1 MTNRVKTY
9 DEITILIDLCR
20 KGRLFEVQ
28 DWIARGNSVNPPA
41 AKSGKGRRQ
50 NPLEIAIERGFHSL
64 VQVLVESG
72 ASMEEPRYSALLH
85 ALAKKRL
92 DIVQLLVKNGAKID
106 SVDMTTVFE
115 TWDKEIIR
123 FFIEKGVDCQAG
135 HPLAF
140 ALSNRIRPALAIYK
154 EYKDRFP
161 HFNEQINMALRYHCK
176 EGNLKWVSLL
186 LWAGADPYTKGPHSP
201 NDEPEDHVSA
211 LELAALYGHID
222 VFKLKGIHL
231 DPSMPGSLDLL
242 TNSCFGDK
250 ADLLRKLLEKGF
262 SPKDIPDKGTSII
275 ESILYLM
282 TIERH
287 TSFLSS
293 KTETN
298 LDTFYAK
305 EKMKMLHLLVRHGAR
320 WEPTEKYS
328 YTKVRSALRTM
339 SPDYTMEFI
348 WIMTEYQACTVEI
361 LEILT
366 RPPSMRSLIK
376 NHLSRYN
383 EIMHYYTTSVP

>member
-1 MTNRVKTY
+1 MANRAKTY
-9 DEITILIDLCR
+9 DEITALVDLCR

-28 DWIARGNSVNPPA
+28 DWIARGNPVNPPA

-64 VQVLVESG
+64 VQVLIESG

-85 ALAKKRL
+85 ALAKRRL

-106 SVDMTTVFE
+106 SVDMTTVCD
-115 TWDKEIIR
+115 TWDKEIIH
-123 FFIEKGVDCQAG
+123 FFIEKGADCQTG
-135 HPLAF
+135 HPLAS

-161 HFNEQINMALRYHCK
+161 HFNEQINMALRHHCK
-176 EGNLKWVSLL
+176 ERNLKWVSLL

-201 NDEPEDHVSA
+201 DDEPEDHVSA
-211 LELAALYGHID
+211 LELAALYGHLD

-242 TNSCFGDK
+242 KNSCFGDK

-262 SPKDIPDKGTSII
+262 SPKDIPDKGTSTI
-275 ESILYLM
+275 ESLLYLM

-320 WEPTEKYS
+320 WEPKEKYS
-328 YTKVRSALRTM
+328 YTSVRRSLRTM

-348 WIMTEYQACTVEI
+348 WIMTEYNACSAET
-361 LEILT
+361 LRTLMK
-366 RPPSMRSLIK
+366 PPAMRVLIEKHK
-376 NHLSRYN
+376 NRYA
-383 EIMHYYTTSVP
+383 EIMQGY